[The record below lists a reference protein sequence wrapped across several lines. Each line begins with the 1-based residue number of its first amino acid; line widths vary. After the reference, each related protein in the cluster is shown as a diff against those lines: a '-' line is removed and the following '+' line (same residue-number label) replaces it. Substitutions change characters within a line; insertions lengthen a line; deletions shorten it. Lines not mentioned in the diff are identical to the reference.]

1 MSKAL
6 WGIIPIIVLSLI
18 ITLWMGYSEK
28 VDELISSNE
37 KNETLESANDKLTD
51 TTQKNKVEIEKLIM
65 ELKHTQLLLERR
77 EKALKELQ
85 ADVYKQFKNL
95 EMLGEHDPAIRNILR
110 NAIPDGVWAEV
121 FVHSNCDN
129 PEGNSQTKSSNSPVE
144 AVPRTQTP

>member
-6 WGIIPIIVLSLI
+6 WGIIPIIILSLI

-51 TTQKNKVEIEKLIM
+51 TAQKNRVEIEKLIM

-121 FVHSNCDN
+121 FGHSNCDN
-129 PEGNSQTKSSNSPVE
+129 QNGNNQTKSANNLTETIPG
-144 AVPRTQTP
+144 TQTP